1 MDANTVTITLAE
13 WQRLDGLDRQFD
25 EKLSAAVKERIDSE
39 RTFVLRDRDEYVR
52 RNDHLEAENRRL
64 RDSAAET
71 SGTNVKLRLDLG
83 KAEKRIADLE
93 GALRIASAVVDVAK
107 EEARKRNETEN
118 GLRVTINDL
127 HKEVGDLVAERDRI
141 LGRGLFARI
150 FNWRLRP

>member
-1 MDANTVTITLAE
+1 MENTVTITLAE

-39 RTFVLRDRDEYVR
+39 RAFVLRDRDEYVR

-83 KAEKRIADLE
+83 KAEKRLADLE
-93 GALRIASAVVDVAK
+93 EALRIASAAVDVAK

-118 GLRVTINDL
+118 GLRVTINVL
-127 HKEVGDLVAERDRI
+127 HKEVGDLVAERDRL

-150 FNWRLRP
+150 FNWR

>member
-1 MDANTVTITLAE
+1 MENTVTITLAE

-25 EKLSAAVKERIDSE
+25 ERLKAAVKERIDAD
-39 RTFVLRDRDEYVR
+39 RAFVLRDRDEYVR

-64 RDSAAET
+64 HDSAAET

-93 GALRIASAVVDVAK
+93 GALKIASAAVDVAK
-107 EEARKRNETEN
+107 EEVKKSVETEN
-118 GLRVTINDL
+118 ALRVTVNDL
-127 HKEVGDLVAERDRI
+127 HKEVGDLVAARDDL

-150 FNWRLRP
+150 FNWR